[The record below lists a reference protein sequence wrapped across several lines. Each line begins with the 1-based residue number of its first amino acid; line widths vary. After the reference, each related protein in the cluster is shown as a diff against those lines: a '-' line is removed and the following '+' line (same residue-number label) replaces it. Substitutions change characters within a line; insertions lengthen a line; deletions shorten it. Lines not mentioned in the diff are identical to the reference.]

1 MIDDITKVFRSAK
14 NKRFLES
21 QAAWINYLRGL
32 DEKSIDS
39 LVALLHNIDVQRISL
54 AQLSGL
60 LQMASLERL
69 PSFERLG
76 FDKGDPRLYDT
87 AWEQY

>member
-14 NKRFLES
+14 NKRLLES

-32 DEKSIDS
+32 DEKDIEN
-39 LVALLHNIDVQRISL
+39 LVALLHNIDAQRISL

-60 LQMASLERL
+60 LQMATLERL
-69 PSFERLG
+69 PNFECYGL
-76 FDKGDPRLYDT
+76 DSNDPRLY
-87 AWEQY
+87 ANNW